1 MGIDART
8 FVLPAGAE
16 APQTSMVCKLLRRTG
31 GAKGPRP
38 CGVSQDKP
46 MAASSC
52 WKHAFGMTRLLD
64 ATASRCALFLALGLS
79 WLINVPSIYEF
90 TA

>member
-1 MGIDART
+1 
-8 FVLPAGAE
+8 
-16 APQTSMVCKLLRRTG
+16 
-31 GAKGPRP
+31 
-38 CGVSQDKP
+38 
-46 MAASSC
+46 MAASN
-52 WKHAFGMTRLLD
+52 RLLD